1 MRHNNKN
8 IYSSISRIFKE
19 FKEDG
24 MNFRKNIISV
34 SGTDKD
40 ILSILL
46 FLDPGGIHLLE

>member
-24 MNFRKNIISV
+24 MNSRKNISV